1 MAKERIVI
9 IEDDPAIRDLIRYNL
24 EKNGFSVEG
33 FINGYDGMEYL
44 SKMPANLLILDLMLP
59 DIDGFEICRELRSKE
74 QTKNLPIIIL
84 TAKGE
89 EVDRVLGL
97 ELGADD
103 YIVKPFSPR
112 ELIARIKAILRRTTS
127 EETTEEVLRFN
138 ELVMDVKKHKIFY
151 NEKEINL
158 SATEFKILHTLM
170 KSPGR
175 VFTRDNLLD
184 AISKTILDRNIDVH
198 ITNLRKKLGTGGRF
212 IKTIRGVG
220 YKLDSE

>member
-9 IEDDPAIRDLIRYNL
+9 IEDDPAILDLVRYNL
-24 EKNGFSVEG
+24 EKNGFLVEG
-33 FINGYDGMEYL
+33 FANGFDGLNYL
-44 SKMPANLLILDLMLP
+44 SKNPADLLILDLMLP
-59 DIDGFEICRELRSKE
+59 DIDGFEICKELRAKQ

-127 EETTEEVLRFN
+127 EKTTEEIFKFD
-138 ELVMDVKKHKIFY
+138 ELVMDVKKHKVFY
-151 NEKEINL
+151 KEKEIDL
-158 SATEFKILHTLM
+158 SATEFRILYTFM
-170 KSPGR
+170 KNPGR

-184 AISKTILDRNIDVH
+184 VIGKTILDRNIDVH
-198 ITNLRKKLGTGGRF
+198 ITNLRKKLGPGGKF
-212 IKTIRGVG
+212 IKTVRGVG
-220 YKLDSE
+220 YKLDLE